1 MKCEKKEYK
10 NIIKEDQINKHKRW
24 LITLLAAFWV
34 VAFWR
39 GAWMLMDKF
48 IFPKNDLLS
57 ALVSIIWWII
67 IILILNYTFE
77 DLF

>member
-1 MKCEKKEYK
+1 MKYKEECKKLSKTQE
-10 NIIKEDQINKHKRW
+10 INKHKRW
-24 LITLLAAFWV
+24 IITLLAAFWV

-39 GAWMLMDKF
+39 WAWMLMDKF

-57 ALVSIIWWII
+57 ALVSLTWWII
-67 IILILNYTFE
+67 IVLILNYTFE